1 MNARNPQ
8 YNAFGTIDLE
18 IDHPVHGWI
27 PFTADPHDAAG
38 ADLYEAAIAGDF
50 GPVAEYVEPE
60 PVFIQPTAAQIEALR
75 KAAYQNE
82 ADPLY
87 FKAQRGE
94 ATMDEWLAKI
104 AEIKARYP
112 EPDA

>member
-1 MNARNPQ
+1 MTNVVVFENGVKVVRPAMP
-8 YNAFGTIDLE
+8 DELE
-18 IDHPVHGWI
+18 
-27 PFTADPHDAAG
+27 
-38 ADLYEAAIAGDF
+38 
-50 GPVAEYVEPE
+50 
-60 PVFIQPTAAQIEALR
+60 FILPTSAQIAALR

-87 FKAQRGE
+87 FKAQREE